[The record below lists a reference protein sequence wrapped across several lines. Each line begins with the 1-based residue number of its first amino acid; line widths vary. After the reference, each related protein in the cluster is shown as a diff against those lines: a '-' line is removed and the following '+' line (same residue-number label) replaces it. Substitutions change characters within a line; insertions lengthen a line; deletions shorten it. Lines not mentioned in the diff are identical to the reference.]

1 MGPKYKYITIY
12 KIQNKYWTMK
22 WTPKKTVW
30 DPENDTRWNTYTIML
45 NEMLNCITQAII
57 NATKTSKDHKQET
70 IKLLYDVFYHL
81 ET

>member
-30 DPENDTRWNTYTIML
+30 DPKYKTFKWDPENDTRWDTYTTML

-57 NATKTSKDHKQET
+57 NATKTSKDHK
-70 IKLLYDVFYHL
+70 
-81 ET
+81 